1 MSRYR
6 DSFYAS
12 RALHILNVLMGNVEV
27 EGGQIFAKGPGD
39 CGVKGLR
46 SLDAQVPKPTAKR
59 ADGVGWKYTHFDK
72 GPGLFPLFYEAMQT
86 GEPYPLKALICVRHD
101 PFTCFPDPQAQ
112 KEALDKLDLLVSLD
126 THYSEF
132 GWYSDVILPESTYLE
147 RDSLIATQKGP
158 KPRFIM
164 RRKAVEPQHDTK
176 SLNEIIKLLADRL
189 GIGQYF
195 PFTTSEELWA
205 WQLEPTGFT
214 LSDFDAK
221 GFVSL
226 ADKPVMYDRANLD
239 GKFKT
244 PSGKIEIISQV
255 LTEAGQPSLKPY
267 ESPEKPAK
275 GQFRLVFG
283 RSPLHAHSHTIN
295 NPLLHELMPDNTLWI
310 NRRQAAKLGVAEGDW
325 LDVISDGVTG
335 TIKAHVTD
343 FIHPEAV
350 YMVHGFGRQ
359 VPLQTRAYH
368 AGIADQKLMKG
379 FLTKMDPAG
388 GGLCLCEC
396 FVTVRRSSKNPKRM
410 VEL

>member
-1 MSRYR
+1 MTGGFGFDLTDTART
-6 DSFYAS
+6 FQ
-12 RALHILNVLMGNVEV
+12 VEAA
-27 EGGQIFAKGPGD
+27 F
-39 CGVKGLR
+39 
-46 SLDAQVPKPTAKR
+46 
-59 ADGVGWKYTHFDK
+59 
-72 GPGLFPLFYEAMQT
+72 
-86 GEPYPLKALICVRHD
+86 
-101 PFTCFPDPQAQ
+101 
-112 KEALDKLDLLVSLD
+112 DKLDLLVSLD
-126 THYSEF
+126 THFSEF
-132 GWYSDVILPESTYLE
+132 GWYSDIILPESTYLE

-158 KPRFIM
+158 KPRFIV
-164 RRKAVEPQHDTK
+164 RRKAVEPVHDTK
-176 SLNEIIKLLADRL
+176 PLIEIIKLLADRL

-195 PFTTSEELWA
+195 PFTTTEELWK

-214 LSDFDAK
+214 SSDFDET

-226 ADKPVMYDRANLD
+226 TDKTVMFDRDKLD

-244 PSGKIEIISQV
+244 PSGKIEIVSQV
-255 LTEAGQPSLKPY
+255 LTDAGLPSLKPY
-267 ESPEKPAK
+267 QSPEKPAK

-310 NRRQAAKLGVAEGDW
+310 NRRQASKLGVNEGDW
-325 LDVISDGVTG
+325 VDVITDGATG
-335 TIKAHVTD
+335 TIQAHVTD

-379 FLTKMDPAG
+379 FLNKMDPAG

-396 FVTVRRSSKNPKRM
+396 FVTVRRSSKNPKRR